1 MKIDRRNMPK
11 AMALVLSGLL
21 IWGAAVPGF
30 AVEKSGALAAENSTT
45 SVQDSTSNT
54 KKSTSSQKEDKAET
68 VRVKADAEG
77 NTKSIT
83 VEEVLK
89 NDSTGSEIQDYST
102 LKDIRNTK
110 GDEEFTQKEDGTI
123 LWENHGEDIQYK
135 GTSDGALPFSVKVS
149 YYLNGKKISP
159 DDLAGKSGKV
169 RIRFDYE
176 NHTSETVE
184 INGEKVEVPVPF
196 TMVSAMFLPSDVFSN
211 ITVSNGKT
219 VSMDEQNVVIG
230 YAFPGLADSLKL
242 KEYEPTED
250 ISIPDYVEVT
260 ADVTN
265 FALDFTATVA
275 ATGAFEDMDLSD
287 LDDVD
292 DLSEDMEK
300 LTDASSRLS
309 EGTTEL
315 FSGMETF
322 RSYMLQYTQG
332 VSAVHTGAD
341 ALTTGLAALNAKKDD
356 LADGA
361 AGLQNGLESLNQ
373 ALAQVSIPDA
383 DDLDSSAASAAVA
396 ALAEDAETLAAAL
409 KVLDDNLSEI
419 ETFAVDAKAYANMVQ
434 DKANDAEKELESVDL
449 SEVEAAANEKARNQA
464 VAALDAALED
474 TELTAEEKAGIREHV
489 AGSIDVS
496 GTTSAAQG
504 HISSAQEQLKS
515 IPSLDVPDL
524 SADVGGV
531 VDIIDDM
538 SKQMKILKGYSGVLS
553 DMSGNLSQ
561 LDGMLQMLRS
571 STEQLAKGS
580 AQLTDGIT
588 AFNQGI
594 AQLYSGSASLS
605 NGASQLSTA
614 GKSLDSGFGA
624 LLSGTQALNEGIQTF
639 DEEGIQNLDKLAGD
653 DLETVITRLKALK
666 EADSRYENFA
676 GIQKDKTGSVRFIVE
691 TEEIKK

>member
-11 AMALVLSGLL
+11 VMALILSGLL
-21 IWGAAVPGF
+21 ILGAAVPGF
-30 AVEKSGALAAENSTT
+30 AAEKSEALDAKESTT
-45 SVQDSTSNT
+45 SVQAGANNT
-54 KKSTSSQKEDKAET
+54 KKSNSSQEEDKAET
-68 VRVKADAEG
+68 VHVKADAEG
-77 NTKSIT
+77 NTKKIT
-83 VEEVLK
+83 VEEVLR
-89 NDSTGSEIQDYST
+89 NDSTGNEIEDYST
-102 LKDIRNTK
+102 LTDITNTK
-110 GDEEFTQKEDGTI
+110 GDEEFTQKEDGTV

-135 GTSDGALPFSVKVS
+135 GTSDDELPVSVKVS
-149 YYLNGKKISP
+149 YYLNGKKIRP
-159 DDLAGKSGKV
+159 DDLAGKNGKV

-242 KEYEPTED
+242 KDYEPTKD

-292 DLSEDMEK
+292 DLSEDMAK

-315 FSGMETF
+315 FGGMETF
-322 RSYMLQYTQG
+322 RSYMVQYTQG

-341 ALTTGLAALNAKKDD
+341 ALTRGLAVLNAKKDD
-356 LADGA
+356 IAAGA

-373 ALAQVSIPDA
+373 ALSQVSVPDT
-383 DDLDSSAASAAVA
+383 DGLDNSAASASVT
-396 ALAEDAETLAAAL
+396 ALAEDATALAAAL
-409 KVLDDNLSEI
+409 KALDESLGEI
-419 ETFAVDAKAYANMVQ
+419 RTFTVDVKAYTNMVQ
-434 DKANDAEKELESVDL
+434 DIATDAEKELESVNL
-449 SEVEAAANEKARNQA
+449 SEAEAAANEEARNQA
-464 VAALDAALED
+464 AEAVDAALED
-474 TELTAEEKAGIREHV
+474 SQLTAEEKASIRERV
-489 AGSIDVS
+489 VGSIDVS

-504 HISSAQEQLKS
+504 HIVAAKEQLES
-515 IPSLDVPDL
+515 IPSLDVPNL
-524 SADVGGV
+524 SADVSGI

-538 SKQMKILKGYSGVLS
+538 NKQMKILKGYSDTLS
-553 DMSGNLSQ
+553 DMSEKFSM
-561 LDGMLQMLRS
+561 LDDALKMMRS
-571 STEQLAKGS
+571 STTQLEKGS
-580 AQLTDGIT
+580 AALTDGIT

-594 AQLYSGSASLS
+594 AQLYNGSASLNS
-605 NGASQLSTA
+605 GASQLSTA
-614 GKSLDSGFGA
+614 GKSLDSGFGT
-624 LLSGTQALNEGIQTF
+624 LLNGAQALNQGVQTF

-653 DLETVITRLKALK
+653 DLEAVITQIKALK

-676 GIQKDKTGSVRFIVE
+676 GIRKDRTGSVRFIIE